1 MGQLSHREDVP
12 FPIFDADNHLY
23 EPPEALTKFLPKEYK
38 DFVQYVQINGRT
50 KIAIRG
56 HISNYIPNP
65 TFEVV
70 ARPGAWEEYFK
81 YGNPEGKTKR
91 ELFGEPM
98 RAIPAFFEPGPR
110 LEKMNEL
117 GLDRTLMFPTLASL
131 LEERLRDDPV
141 AIHVLIHALNQ
152 WLDEVW
158 GFNYQ
163 NRIFTTPVITLPI
176 VEKAIEEL
184 EWAVKRGAR
193 CILVRPAPVPGFR
206 GPRSFAL
213 PEFDPFW
220 ERVVEHDLLVGMHS
234 TRQRLLPVHLRV
246 GRCRTGD
253 AAVPNQCDG
262 HPQRVAA
269 DPGRG
274 GVVGD
279 SRRAVPPSQA
289 EGRDRR
295 GRFEVDDPVAGRLGR
310 GLPEGPG
317 SFPER
322 PSRNGQ
328 EPNPRQPVLR
338 GRHRRSG
345 QPRRCEPGAVR
356 LGLAAPGRA
365 GGADVLRQR
374 AVAPVR
380 RGSGKDHGRQPR
392 SARHGV
398 TLTQPWRTIPEMVLS
413 AADRFGDAEAVV
425 DGPLRLTFTELVGRI
440 RCAAGAFADLGIDQ
454 GDRVAIWAPNSAEWI
469 IAAFGLLTAGGVL
482 VPVNTRFKTDE
493 AGDIIVRSGAKA
505 VLVQKGF
512 LDQDYTVPAG
522 IPVIDLRSDFLSAGS
537 PFERAMSGSDIS
549 DIIFTSG
556 TTGRP
561 KGAMMNHQQTLRM
574 YEEWATLA
582 DLREGDRYLQ
592 INPYFHTFGLKAG
605 LITSFL
611 RGATIL
617 PVAVF
622 DVDTVVDL
630 IERERITMLPGP
642 PTLYHSLLTV
652 GDKSKLSTLR
662 AGVTGAADIPV
673 ELVRRIHGELPFQT
687 LMTGYGLTEAGN
699 VTLSLPGDSFEDVA
713 TTAGVPCD
721 GVEVRIADD
730 GEVLVRGYGVMQGYL
745 DDPDA
750 TAQTIDGD
758 GWLHTGDLGNFTEA
772 GRLRIVGRKK
782 DMFIVGGFNAYP
794 AEIEGFLLSHPAVAQ
809 AAVVGVPDERL
820 GQVGKAF
827 IVRTGPIDADELI
840 GWCRDRMAGF
850 KVPRSVQFL
859 DALPLNATG
868 KVVKNLL
875 R

>member
-1 MGQLSHREDVP
+1 M
-12 FPIFDADNHLY
+12 
-23 EPPEALTKFLPKEYK
+23 T
-38 DFVQYVQINGRT
+38 
-50 KIAIRG
+50 
-56 HISNYIPNP
+56 
-65 TFEVV
+65 
-70 ARPGAWEEYFK
+70 PGKA
-81 YGNPEGKTKR
+81 
-91 ELFGEPM
+91 
-98 RAIPAFFEPGPR
+98 
-110 LEKMNEL
+110 
-117 GLDRTLMFPTLASL
+117 
-131 LEERLRDDPV
+131 
-141 AIHVLIHALNQ
+141 
-152 WLDEVW
+152 VW
-158 GFNYQ
+158 Q
-163 NRIFTTPVITLPI
+163 
-176 VEKAIEEL
+176 
-184 EWAVKRGAR
+184 
-193 CILVRPAPVPGFR
+193 
-206 GPRSFAL
+206 
-213 PEFDPFW
+213 
-220 ERVVEHDLLVGMHS
+220 
-234 TRQRLLPVHLRV
+234 
-246 GRCRTGD
+246 
-253 AAVPNQCDG
+253 
-262 HPQRVAA
+262 
-269 DPGRG
+269 
-274 GVVGD
+274 
-279 SRRAVPPSQA
+279 
-289 EGRDRR
+289 
-295 GRFEVDDPVAGRLGR
+295 
-310 GLPEGPG
+310 
-317 SFPER
+317 
-322 PSRNGQ
+322 
-328 EPNPRQPVLR
+328 
-338 GRHRRSG
+338 
-345 QPRRCEPGAVR
+345 
-356 LGLAAPGRA
+356 
-365 GGADVLRQR
+365 
-374 AVAPVR
+374 
-380 RGSGKDHGRQPR
+380 
-392 SARHGV
+392 
-398 TLTQPWRTIPEMVLS
+398 TIPEMVLS

-425 DGPLRLTFTELVGRI
+425 DGPLRFTFGQIVERI
-440 RCAAGAFADLGIDQ
+440 RCAAGAFAELGIDK
-454 GDRVAIWAPNSAEWI
+454 GERVAIWAPNSAEWI

-482 VPVNTRFKTDE
+482 VPVNTRFKTEE
-493 AGDIIVRSGAKA
+493 AGDVIARSGAKA

-512 LDQDYTVPAG
+512 LGQDYVAPAG
-522 IPVIDLRSDFLSAGS
+522 TPVIDLKSDFLSSGS
-537 PFERAMSGSDIS
+537 PFERAVSGTDIS

-561 KGAMMNHQQTLRM
+561 KGAMMNHRQTLRM

-611 RGATIL
+611 RGATML

-622 DVDTVVDL
+622 DLDTAVEL

-652 GDKSKLSTLR
+652 ADKSKLSTLR

-745 DDPDA
+745 DDPAA
-750 TAQTIDGD
+750 TAEAIDGD

-809 AAVVGVPDERL
+809 AAVIGVPDERL

-827 IVRTGPIDADELI
+827 IVTSPDYPGSIEADELI
-840 GWCRDRMAGF
+840 SWCRDRMAGF

>member
-1 MGQLSHREDVP
+1 V
-12 FPIFDADNHLY
+12 
-23 EPPEALTKFLPKEYK
+23 T
-38 DFVQYVQINGRT
+38 
-50 KIAIRG
+50 
-56 HISNYIPNP
+56 
-65 TFEVV
+65 
-70 ARPGAWEEYFK
+70 PGKA
-81 YGNPEGKTKR
+81 
-91 ELFGEPM
+91 
-98 RAIPAFFEPGPR
+98 
-110 LEKMNEL
+110 
-117 GLDRTLMFPTLASL
+117 
-131 LEERLRDDPV
+131 
-141 AIHVLIHALNQ
+141 
-152 WLDEVW
+152 VW
-158 GFNYQ
+158 Q
-163 NRIFTTPVITLPI
+163 
-176 VEKAIEEL
+176 
-184 EWAVKRGAR
+184 
-193 CILVRPAPVPGFR
+193 
-206 GPRSFAL
+206 
-213 PEFDPFW
+213 
-220 ERVVEHDLLVGMHS
+220 
-234 TRQRLLPVHLRV
+234 
-246 GRCRTGD
+246 
-253 AAVPNQCDG
+253 
-262 HPQRVAA
+262 
-269 DPGRG
+269 
-274 GVVGD
+274 
-279 SRRAVPPSQA
+279 
-289 EGRDRR
+289 
-295 GRFEVDDPVAGRLGR
+295 
-310 GLPEGPG
+310 
-317 SFPER
+317 
-322 PSRNGQ
+322 
-328 EPNPRQPVLR
+328 
-338 GRHRRSG
+338 
-345 QPRRCEPGAVR
+345 
-356 LGLAAPGRA
+356 
-365 GGADVLRQR
+365 
-374 AVAPVR
+374 
-380 RGSGKDHGRQPR
+380 
-392 SARHGV
+392 
-398 TLTQPWRTIPEMVLS
+398 TIPEMVLS

-425 DGPLRLTFTELVGRI
+425 DGPLRFTFGQIVERI
-440 RCAAGAFADLGIDQ
+440 RCAAGAFAELGIDK
-454 GDRVAIWAPNSAEWI
+454 GERVAIWAPNSAEWI

-482 VPVNTRFKTDE
+482 VPVNTRFKTEE
-493 AGDIIVRSGAKA
+493 AGDVIARSGAKA

-512 LDQDYTVPAG
+512 LGQDYVAPAG
-522 IPVIDLRSDFLSAGS
+522 TPVIDLKSDFLSSGS
-537 PFERAMSGSDIS
+537 PFERAVSGTDIS

-561 KGAMMNHQQTLRM
+561 KGAMMNHRQTLRM

-611 RGATIL
+611 RGATML

-622 DVDTVVDL
+622 DLDTAVEL

-652 GDKSKLSTLR
+652 ADKSKLSTLR

-745 DDPDA
+745 DDPAA
-750 TAQTIDGD
+750 TAEAIDGD

-809 AAVVGVPDERL
+809 AAVIGVPDERL

-827 IVRTGPIDADELI
+827 IVTSPDYPGSIEADELI
-840 GWCRDRMAGF
+840 SWCRDRMAGF